1 MLILIK
7 NGSSFNG
14 MKSAGITQPLRLF
27 CYSCSYLKINIWI
40 FAPKWHKSK
49 VSDCLQNGVILIKQ
63 ISGKKCN
70 VGQFWFFLREN
81 ETFML
86 FSNSVGV
93 WKWLT
98 LTINFPPH
106 QIPFIYPTSSSCFR
120 ARKVSF
126 SSTYPRKW
134 VYPFPVRTCYWK
146 IILVYFR
153 RIGGSLF
160 LLFFTAV

>member
-1 MLILIK
+1 MLTKWGNFDKANIRQKVQRWTIL
-7 NGSSFNG
+7 
-14 MKSAGITQPLRLF
+14 
-27 CYSCSYLKINIWI
+27 
-40 FAPKWHKSK
+40 
-49 VSDCLQNGVILIKQ
+49 V
-63 ISGKKCN
+63 
-70 VGQFWFFLREN
+70 FLREN

-160 LLFFTAV
+160 LLFLLQYRVGWAEFNVPTLRAKRRWPLLLKFSYWRGVFW

>member
-1 MLILIK
+1 M
-7 NGSSFNG
+7 NGANFG
-14 MKSAGITQPLRLF
+14 KSAMLDN
-27 CYSCSYLKINIWI
+27 C
-40 FAPKWHKSK
+40 
-49 VSDCLQNGVILIKQ
+49 
-63 ISGKKCN
+63 
-70 VGQFWFFLREN
+70 EN
-81 ETFML
+81 ETFMW
-86 FSNSVGV
+86 FWNSVSV

-160 LLFFTAV
+160 LLFLLQYRIGWAEFYAPILRAKRAFFISKLAVEGLSFGKSQLLNGAIFGKS